1 MKKIFAIIFT
11 ALVAIT
17 SCQDPVEEQTK
28 HELNQD
34 LTFTLDIASVTSDMA
49 KIRVSHNGVKE
60 DTWYGFLTS
69 DVKTNDA
76 KLISQKITELMAGDL
91 KSELNNTVATTITL
105 RDLESKTSYKYLAF
119 GLSESGEIYGMSSSI
134 EFQTEQGK
142 VQMKENKAWKV
153 VYTGRGT
160 INEQEYEHTVTV
172 NSSDLNTYFLT
183 AYSVETFEEYGIE
196 AIAEY
201 ELEYLKEWLKA
212 YNKQYNS
219 NITIG
224 QMLFK
229 GTGKDALNLTPGDWY
244 AIAIGADDLG
254 NLTGYYALSEVISI
268 KEEEPTE
275 AYASWLG
282 DWTWTGA
289 NGLSYD
295 ITFHKNISNM
305 SYGMT
310 GWEGDEAN
318 GLGFVVE
325 WMPEEELWAI
335 YSQYI
340 GTFSFGEAGDGDI
353 FLCANDGQYFYTEN
367 VPVCVGGYDEE
378 GNAVAYGYAEE
389 MEDGSTVK
397 IQTMYYQALIGE
409 DFYWVTNNGYE
420 NGTPTFPAK
429 LTKKSSPAEMS
440 ADSNERSSVQTFAAK
455 APKPLKLYY
464 TENFKPVR
472 K

>member
-196 AIAEY
+196 TIASY
-201 ELEYLKEWLKA
+201 EIEYLKEWLKEF
-212 YNKQYNS
+212 NKQNNS

-229 GTGKDALNLTPGDWY
+229 GTGVDALNLSPGDWY
-244 AIAIGADDLG
+244 AIAIGADSEG
-254 NLTGYYALSEVISI
+254 NLTGLYSISDVITI
-268 KEEEPTE
+268 AEEEATP
-275 AYASWLG
+275 AYAEWIG
-282 DWTWTGA
+282 DWTVTGA
-289 NGLSYD
+289 NGITMD
-295 ITFHKNISNM
+295 ITFHKGINNLYYYLS
-305 SYGMT
+305 
-310 GWEGDEAN
+310 GWEDQNDLGIAVEWDGENEVWVIYTQSLGTYEFSGGTIGEIYCVGCEAN
-318 GLGFVVE
+318 GNFYPMVGL
-325 WMPEEELWAI
+325 PI
-335 YSQYI
+335 C
-340 GTFSFGEAGDGDI
+340 AGGID
-353 FLCANDGQYFYTEN
+353 
-367 VPVCVGGYDEE
+367 
-378 GNAVAYGYAEE
+378 
-389 MEDGSTVK
+389 EDGSRA
-397 IQTMYYQALIGE
+397 IYGYSEQLE
-409 DFYWVTNNGYE
+409 DGSMFIVDHLQFAANFGNNQWGYITSWYE
-420 NGTPTFPAK
+420 TGFPSFPAK
-429 LTKKSSPAEMS
+429 LTRRAT
-440 ADSNERSSVQTFAAK
+440 ATTSSVENGSYKSVQMFTN
-455 APKPLKLYY
+455 APKPIKTYY
-464 TENFKPVR
+464 QMMMNR
-472 K
+472 